1 LRPAVS
7 SGVQMGALKALVAFW
22 FTVSVSAAAAQSL
35 PKAPSL
41 EDLEARGG
49 FADERGLYL
58 RADLGVAFQTLAKR
72 PSSFASDVSN
82 VRYGLLDIETA
93 RPIGFGIGYR
103 SHDWLRFDLTSEYRS
118 RANLRTTAVY
128 TCGGLTCSDALT
140 GELRSIVTL
149 LNGYFE
155 IGSWYDFTPY
165 IGIGAGIAHHRF
177 GPVTLP
183 PGANIQTGTTTDARA
198 RNRLALAAMIG
209 TAYDISERVKL
220 DIGYRYLYAGRIES
234 GTFDCATSGDICN
247 GGTQSLRVGSH
258 ELRVG
263 LRVLLQQGP
272 SLMAFNR

>member
-1 LRPAVS
+1 
-7 SGVQMGALKALVAFW
+7 MGALKALVAFC
-22 FTVSVSAAAAQSL
+22 FTVCVSAAAAQSL

-58 RADLGVAFQTLAKR
+58 RADFGVAFQQLAKR

-82 VRYGLLDIETA
+82 FRYGLRDIETT

-103 SHDWLRFDLTSEYRS
+103 SHDWLRFDLTSEYRA
-118 RANLRTTAVY
+118 RANIRTTAIY
-128 TCGGLTCSDALT
+128 SCTGGTCSDALT
-140 GELRSIVTL
+140 GDLRSVVTL

-155 IGSWYDFTPY
+155 IGSWHDVTPY
-165 IGIGAGIAHHRF
+165 IGLGAGLAHHRF

-183 PGANIQTGTTTDARA
+183 TGTNHSATTTDARS
-198 RNRLALAAMIG
+198 RNRLALAAMMG
-209 TAYDISERVKL
+209 AAYDISERVKL

-234 GTFDCATSGDICN
+234 GAFDCATSGDICN

-272 SLMAFNR
+272 ALMAFNR

>member
-1 LRPAVS
+1 
-7 SGVQMGALKALVAFW
+7 MGALKALVAFC
-22 FTVSVSAAAAQSL
+22 FTICVSGAAAQSL

-49 FADERGLYL
+49 FANEHGLYL

-72 PSSFASDVSN
+72 PSSFASDVSDF
-82 VRYGLLDIETA
+82 RYGSLDIERA

-103 SHDWLRFDLTSEYRS
+103 SHDWLRFDLTSEYRARS
-118 RANLRTTAVY
+118 NLRATAIY
-128 TCGGLTCSDALT
+128 TCTSGACSDALT
-140 GELRSIVTL
+140 GELRSVVTL

-155 IGSWYDFTPY
+155 IGSWHDLTPY
-165 IGIGAGIAHHRF
+165 IGMGAGLAHHRF

-183 PGANIQTGTTTDARA
+183 TGTNHSATTTDTRA
-198 RNRLALAAMIG
+198 RNRLALAAMMG
-209 TAYDISERVKL
+209 AAYDISERVKL

-234 GTFDCATSGDICN
+234 GTFDCTTSGDICN
-247 GGTQSLRVGSH
+247 GGTQSLRMGSH
-258 ELRVG
+258 EVRFG